1 MPFTELK
8 MKYFENIIYRTPIF
22 PTNIVDLNYDIEE
35 ALYLSSPTLISEL
48 NKFNNKKHKI
58 DSKIKISIYKYLT
71 RASHR
76 CTPFGLFAGL
86 SIGKWGNN
94 NNIVFDSEIKNT
106 IVRKTRLDMNVLYS
120 LAQELVKAEYIKPYL
135 KFYPNTSIYLIGEN
149 YRYVEYYYSNNR
161 RFHKINKVDF
171 SEYIHNILNACKTG
185 LTQQQISNL
194 LIEESIDELEANDF
208 VNELITAQLLVNELE
223 PTLTGT
229 DYFNVLLFHLQKIN
243 TLHQS
248 DELEHLLSILLN
260 VVILIKKLDT
270 NVLNDI
276 EAYKTIFNQL
286 KQILPNLNETNLFQT
301 DLYKKTI
308 HNSLNS
314 NIQKQINNAISFLNK
329 IYPLTINQRLED
341 FKKRFYERY
350 EDYEIPLSIALD
362 TESGVGYP
370 NKDNNGINELIE
382 DVYTPNENNE
392 TTIKW
397 NLLQSHLLKLITDSI
412 KHKKK
417 IIQITENDFKGIDFS
432 KSELPLSFSIMF
444 KVIDSETN
452 KIEINGFGGSSAVN
466 LLGRFA
472 GGDTE
477 LENIV
482 LQITDFEQQ
491 QMPDKILAEIV
502 HLPESRTGNILARP
516 CVRKYEIPYLAKS
529 SVDDEFQIKMEDLFL
544 KIVNN
549 KIILFDKRLKK
560 EIIPRLGN
568 AHNYSYNSL
577 PVYHFLCDMQ
587 TQYFSKFSLGFNWGE
602 LSNQFNFFPRVE
614 YQNVILSS
622 AKWQLIKP
630 DLELLQDKKKTD
642 VEKHKYF
649 FELKQRIELPDRF
662 IVAEGDNEL
671 LIDTGNPIALDTF
684 IDLIKNKNTITLE
697 EYLFDEKN
705 ALVKDSDG
713 NSYTNECIAIVLNE
727 NNLAK
732 NNVNYSI
739 NTNNSKSIFSIGSD
753 WLYYKIYC
761 GVKTADYILSEKIRE
776 ITQQLLK
783 KKIIDKWFFI
793 RYADPDNHLRFRIH
807 ITDFNKYNEVI
818 ILIHNTLEPLIN
830 QHFIAKIQTDTY
842 KRELNRY
849 GGNSIDLAETL
860 FFYDSIFVVNMLNL
874 LDVESGGTIRWQI
887 AIRSVDA
894 FLSDFNFSLE
904 EKEKWVEQFSLSFF
918 NEHGGKKELRV
929 LLDNKSRTLKPQIE
943 GVLNT
948 NNDSEQEFYPIIQ
961 LLEER
966 SLNMKPFI
974 RTILKMDS
982 DNSLQVNLDE
992 LIGSFIH
999 MNLDRLFMGRNRTNE
1014 FVVYDLLAKY
1024 YKSKIARKRKEVKTI
1039 DVRIY
1044 PLQTT

>member
-1 MPFTELK
+1 MPFTELT

-94 NNIVFDSEIKNT
+94 NNIVFDSELKNT
-106 IVRKTRLDMNVLYS
+106 IVRKTRLDMNVLNT
-120 LAQELVKAEYIKPYL
+120 LAQELSKLDCIKPYL

-171 SEYIHNILNACKTG
+171 SEYIHKILNACKRG
-185 LTQQQISNL
+185 LTQKEIFDL
-194 LIEESIDELEANDF
+194 LINESIDELEANDF
-208 VNELITAQLLVNELE
+208 VNELITAQLLVSELE
-223 PTLTGT
+223 PTVTGI
-229 DYFNVLLFHLQKIN
+229 DYFSVLLSQLKKIN
-243 TLHQS
+243 SSNQS

-276 EAYKTIFNQL
+276 EAYKTIFNRL

-308 HNSLNS
+308 HNSINS

-329 IYPLTINQRLED
+329 INPLTINQRLED

-350 EDYEIPLSIALD
+350 EDNEIPLSIALD
-362 TESGVGYP
+362 SESGVGYP

-392 TTIKW
+392 TTLKW
-397 NLLQSHLLKLITDSI
+397 NLLQAHLLKLITDSI
-412 KHKKK
+412 KHNKK
-417 IIQITENDFKGIDFS
+417 IIQITEKDFKGIDFS
-432 KSELPLSFSIMF
+432 KSELPLSFTIMF

-472 GGDTE
+472 GGNKE

-516 CVRKYEIPYLAKS
+516 CIRKYEIPYLAKS
-529 SVDDEFQIKMEDLFL
+529 LVDDEFQIKMDDLFL

-560 EIIPRLGN
+560 EIIPRLGS

-602 LSNQFNFFPRVE
+602 LSNQFDFLPRIE
-614 YQNVILSS
+614 YKNSVLSP
-622 AKWQLIKP
+622 AKWRLRKHRIDELNKKNQDEKLKFSSFLKIKSE
-630 DLELLQDKKKTD
+630 LELP
-642 VEKHKYF
+642 EKFY
-649 FELKQRIELPDRF
+649 IS
-662 IVAEGDNEL
+662 EGDNIL
-671 LIDTGNPIALDTF
+671 LIECNNDTAILAFLDV
-684 IDLIKNKNTITLE
+684 IKNKNEVLIE
-697 EYLFDEKN
+697 EYLFEDEFP
-705 ALVKDSDG
+705 LVFDSDG
-713 NSYTNECIAIVLNE
+713 KSYTNECIAILYNE
-727 NNLAK
+727 NFF
-732 NNVNYSI
+732 NVENSI
-739 NTNNSKSIFSIGSD
+739 SNSFKFKTKKVFSLGSE

-761 GVKTADYILSEKIRE
+761 GIKTADNILSEE
-776 ITQQLLK
+776 IYTLSNELIK
-783 KKIIDKWFFI
+783 DNLIENWFFI
-793 RYADPDNHLRFRIH
+793 RYYDPDFHIRLRFKLNNLSNLSIV
-807 ITDFNKYNEVI
+807 ISKFNEI
-818 ILIHNTLEPLIN
+818 FEPLVNKRVIS
-830 QHFIAKIQTDTY
+830 KLLTDTY
-842 KRELNRY
+842 KRELKRY
-849 GGNSIDLAETL
+849 GENSIELVENL
-860 FFYDSIFVVNMLNL
+860 FWFDSKFVCEVLSALGNEKVSSN
-874 LDVESGGTIRWQI
+874 RWLI
-887 AIRSVDA
+887 VIKSVDV
-894 FLSDFNFSLE
+894 FLTDFNFNLE
-904 EKEKWVEQFSLSFF
+904 QKYELVNNLSISFF
-918 NEHGGKKELRV
+918 KEHGGDKNLRIMLDLKYRTFKKQIYEV
-929 LLDNKSRTLKPQIE
+929 LTLNENTEYTQLFKLLSFKSKLSKE
-943 GVLNT
+943 
-948 NNDSEQEFYPIIQ
+948 S
-961 LLEER
+961 
-966 SLNMKPFI
+966 
-974 RTILKMDS
+974 ILKILELK
-982 DNSLQVNLDE
+982 DNNLLKVDFTR
-992 LIGSFIH
+992 LIGSILH
-999 MNLDRLFMGRNRTNE
+999 MNIDRMFMGKNRTNE
-1014 FVVYDLLAKY
+1014 FVIYDLLTRY
-1024 YKSKIARKRKEVKTI
+1024 YKGILVQSKK
-1039 DVRIY
+1039 
-1044 PLQTT
+1044 